1 MYEIG
6 ITEINTHVRRLG
18 YVSAI
23 LKLLEHKTLS
33 ESLLYNRLERWSLNH
48 EQDLTNYTNPQ
59 GHIKA
64 TRGRTGAKRYTEFA
78 ASLGLLGRIA
88 GACRVTRF
96 GKPLLPFLNQV
107 SGRSPFEL
115 TDTERCA
122 YLYWLLRK
130 DSDQLLTVLTM
141 LVETPNMSLSGL
153 QSQFQEQYLRQLDAR
168 ILIEETRVAREIL
181 AVRNRVAQSWKASQR
196 GIEHIV
202 PPRIHWLA
210 DLGLASIGNGSGKIP
225 ELTAKGHQFYQLLPR
240 LPETDCIVHT
250 SPAWLQQH
258 FFGVAGRTLLG
269 GTDRKWAEIQRLE
282 QKELLGNLANQAFET
297 LRSTPTPKIAL
308 YPALFYMA
316 LFLLTE
322 HGIGA
327 NLDELHKALDT
338 SARALDSRYEV
349 RFSRRE
355 NESYLIFRPI

>member
-33 ESLLYNRLERWSLNH
+33 ESLLYNRLERWSLKH
-48 EQDLTNYTNPQ
+48 EQDLRGYANPQ
-59 GHIKA
+59 GYINA

-96 GKPLLPFLNQV
+96 GKPLLPFLDQM

-115 TDTERCA
+115 PDTERCA

-130 DSDQLLTVLTM
+130 DSDQFLTVLTL
-141 LVETPNMSLSGL
+141 LVETQNMSLSGL

-168 ILIEETRVAREIL
+168 ILTEETRVAREIL

-196 GIEHIV
+196 GLEHIV

-240 LPETDCIVHT
+240 LKGTNSLHT
-250 SPAWLQQH
+250 SPSWLQQH

-269 GTDRKWAEIQRLE
+269 GTERAWTEIPELE
-282 QKELLGNLANQAFET
+282 KKELLCNLANQASET

-308 YPALFYMA
+308 YPALIYMA

-327 NLDELHKALDT
+327 NIDELHSDLDT
-338 SARALDSRYEV
+338 FSKDSGSPYEV
-349 RFSRRE
+349 RFSYRE

>member
-23 LKLLEHKTLS
+23 LRLLEHKTLS

-59 GHIKA
+59 GRINA
-64 TRGRTGAKRYTEFA
+64 TPGRTGAKRYTEFA

-96 GKPLLPFLNQV
+96 GKTLLPFLHQM

-130 DSDQLLTVLTM
+130 DSDQFLTVLTL
-141 LVETPNMSLSGL
+141 LVETQNMSLSGL
-153 QSQFQEQYLRQLDAR
+153 QSHFQEQYLRQLDAR
-168 ILIEETRVAREIL
+168 ILTEETRVAREIL

-210 DLGLASIGNGSGKIP
+210 DLGLASIGNGRGRVPK
-225 ELTAKGHQFYQLLPR
+225 LTAKGDRFYQLLPR
-240 LPETDCIVHT
+240 LKGTDSVHT
-250 SPAWLQQH
+250 SPSWLQRH

-269 GTDRKWAEIQRLE
+269 GTEQAWAEIPELE
-282 QKELLGNLANQAFET
+282 KQELLRYLANRAFET

-308 YPALFYMA
+308 YPALIYMA

-327 NLDELHKALDT
+327 NLDELHVALDT
-338 SARALDSRYEV
+338 SSKDSGSPYEV
-349 RFSRRE
+349 RFSYRE
-355 NESYLIFRPI
+355 NESYLVFRPN